1 MLKNKLIDGA
11 TEMIKNFIA
20 LIHSHFSKKAQTAA
34 SEILQK
40 SQTTWNN
47 TPIKEMN
54 LANPEVTVVRIQI
67 PKGTKLSWHQHPI
80 LNVGYL
86 TKGELTVRTEQGE
99 VLVLKKG
106 EPIIEV
112 INTWH
117 YGESTGNEDAEIV
130 VVYVGN
136 HGDSITELKE

>member
-1 MLKNKLIDGA
+1 MNKYLLAIAMLCFSLNASAA
-11 TEMIKNFIA
+11 T
-20 LIHSHFSKKAQTAA
+20 
-34 SEILQK
+34 SEVLQK
-40 SQTTWNN
+40 SQASWNN
-47 TPIKEMN
+47 TPLKEMN
-54 LANPEVTVVRIQI
+54 LTNPEVTVVRIQI
-67 PKGTKLSWHQHPI
+67 PKGEKLSWHQHPI

-86 TKGELTVRTEQGE
+86 TKGELTVRTEQGD

-117 YGESTGNEDAEIV
+117 YGESTGDEDAEIV

-136 HGDSITELKE
+136 QGNNITELKE